1 MAAAAWAI
9 LKDAVKAAD
18 RDSLPRLG
26 AALAFYTLFSLAPVL
41 LVVITGGSIIFEQE
55 VARQAIQDYASRV
68 LGPEGTRAVTAAMR
82 NASIALPSGPHAI
95 LSLFFFFF
103 GSTAAFNALL
113 ATLNHIWNVEESH
126 SSMVW
131 RYIRRRLI
139 AFGLVLVVGLFA
151 LLSLVLTTVLS
162 GMRTHFPEVLTNLP
176 YLSTLTNL
184 LLWTVLLT
192 LLIATIYRVVPD
204 APLEWRDVFVG
215 AALTAVLFSI
225 GTMLVG
231 EYIGSTGV
239 GSVFGAA
246 GSLVLL
252 LFWVYYS
259 AQIFLFGAEVT
270 HSYVSY
276 RDRASGTE
284 DGGAS

>member
-18 RDSLPRLG
+18 RHSLPRLG
-26 AALAFYTLFSLAPVL
+26 AALAFYTLFSLAPLL
-41 LVVITGGSIIFEQE
+41 LVVITGASVVFEQDVTRE
-55 VARQAIQDYASRV
+55 AIRNYVSRV
-68 LGPEGTRAVTAAMR
+68 LGPDGTRAVGAAMR

-95 LSLFFFFF
+95 FSLFFFFF

-113 ATLNHIWNVEESH
+113 GTLNHIWNVEETH

-131 RYIRRRLI
+131 RYVRRRLI
-139 AFGLVLVVGLFA
+139 AFGLVLAVGVFA
-151 LLSLVLTTVLS
+151 LLSLILSTALS
-162 GMRTHFPEVLTNLP
+162 GMRKHFPEVLATLP
-176 YLSTLTNL
+176 YVSTLTNL

-204 APLEWRDVFVG
+204 APLQWRDVFVG
-215 AALTAVLFSI
+215 AALTAGLFSL

-231 EYIGSTGV
+231 EYIGGAGV

-276 RDRASGTE
+276 RDRSSGDE
-284 DGGAS
+284 IGGDS